1 MTTFQEKTQNDGASL
16 KTSVDF
22 SGTAPGYALTELSQ
36 QKKIYGSIN
45 AKGIVYLLFPLC
57 LQ

>member
-1 MTTFQEKTQNDGASL
+1 MTTFQEKKQNDEAGL

-36 QKKIYGSIN
+36 
-45 AKGIVYLLFPLC
+45 
-57 LQ
+57 